1 MLLPDPP
8 GGDVEL
14 RRRLGFTGGL
24 QAAAAPCW
32 IHAAAFCQP
41 HRLSFY
47 RSMTRFKELRRIE
60 RAIEHRDQRELEW
73 AEQYC
78 EGRIAIAHRSAFW
91 RRILKRVLA
100 AKTQT

>member
-1 MLLPDPP
+1 M
-8 GGDVEL
+8 
-14 RRRLGFTGGL
+14 
-24 QAAAAPCW
+24 
-32 IHAAAFCQP
+32 
-41 HRLSFY
+41 
-47 RSMTRFKELRRIE
+47 RRIE